1 MENPFNIAVRSDS
14 NFENIISEITFAKK
28 KFGLILSQEK
38 SPNLF
43 EISVFSF
50 LNNSSELFTDTYK
63 CEELMIDLDV
73 FNRAISEAKRRLELL
88 DIPR

>member
-1 MENPFNIAVRSDS
+1 MENPFSIVVRPDP
-14 NFENIISEITFAKK
+14 NFENIISEITFTKK

-38 SPNLF
+38 FYKSF

-50 LNNSSELFTDTYK
+50 LRNSSELFTETYK
-63 CEELMIDLDV
+63 GEELMIDLDV
-73 FNRAISEAKRRLELL
+73 FNHAISEAKRRLELL

>member
-1 MENPFNIAVRSDS
+1 MENPFSIVVRSDS
-14 NFENIISEITFAKK
+14 NFEKVISEITFSNKE
-28 KFGLILSQEK
+28 FGLILSQEK
-38 SPNLF
+38 SLNSF

-50 LNNSSELFTDTYK
+50 INNSSELFAETCK
-63 CEELMIDLDV
+63 SEELMIDLDV